1 MTVDLLEK
9 LIKTEKAN
17 DLRDDADKLTI
28 WRIAISGHDGETP
41 IFLDSRSEKKK
52 KLRATSKLSI
62 VFDETFPEDT
72 IRVIVEKPSS
82 NRALLLSFA
91 GDFQGEC
98 AFILKAASIRE
109 VPFLST
115 LAYFHEV
122 EHKQNYKA
130 LFQTLDV
137 DRDVDNGKVRPRQY
151 LVLAFDFSAV
161 NRSPDVEAAEAS
173 LNDMLS
179 NTIRTFYRTYTPH
192 LGTATSDQLIEKSVS
207 PRAIASLADCVSV
220 PLKKQ
225 VVLLEWKAIQID
237 FLDVGTSWG
246 RKEKN
251 DRWRSGQTIRSWIT
265 VGPIKGENSISP
277 RQQLAEYVNS
287 PEIALLKKV
296 NVVTAFLAV
305 IIGSRQ

>member
-1 MTVDLLEK
+1 M
-9 LIKTEKAN
+9 
-17 DLRDDADKLTI
+17 
-28 WRIAISGHDGETP
+28 
-41 IFLDSRSEKKK
+41 
-52 KLRATSKLSI
+52 
-62 VFDETFPEDT
+62 DE
-72 IRVIVEKPSS
+72 
-82 NRALLLSFA
+82 LA

-220 PLKKQ
+220 PQYTLGRIDILIQVPLKKQ

-305 IIGSRQ
+305 IIGSRQVLIWEMDNGEFRKDPDLAS